1 MDDQMLVDVIHRGM
15 IAHPAIGLS
24 LGISLSLSAVPIKLP
39 LIDAS
44 VPPFGVKCFS
54 MSAAGNRSREEIDMA
69 NTKL

>member
-15 IAHPAIGLS
+15 VAHPAIGLS

-39 LIDAS
+39 LIDA
-44 VPPFGVKCFS
+44 
-54 MSAAGNRSREEIDMA
+54 NRLREEIDMA